1 MVRKVENKT
10 KISNYETSWFNPRGQ
25 KGLIC
30 TRDNITMARRG
41 QNGWICTRES
51 NDVGK
56 KAEVIIKTDKV
67 SDVGRL
73 LAHGENPVFRIAK
86 KYVLLNS

>member
-1 MVRKVENKT
+1 M
-10 KISNYETSWFNPRGQ
+10 
-25 KGLIC
+25 
-30 TRDNITMARRG
+30 
-41 QNGWICTRES
+41 
-51 NDVGK
+51 GK
-56 KAEVIIKTDKV
+56 KAGFAPVRNNVKDDGGKMAEVIIKTDKV